1 MTRDAI
7 TQWMLAD
14 ISVDC
19 ILLLELTMAGA
30 RALLSPDTATK
41 ETFLWIYL
49 QF

>member
-14 ISVDC
+14 ISVAS
-19 ILLLELTMAGA
+19 ILLLELNMAGSQG
-30 RALLSPDTATK
+30 LLEPDTATK
-41 ETFLWIYL
+41 ETFLWVYL